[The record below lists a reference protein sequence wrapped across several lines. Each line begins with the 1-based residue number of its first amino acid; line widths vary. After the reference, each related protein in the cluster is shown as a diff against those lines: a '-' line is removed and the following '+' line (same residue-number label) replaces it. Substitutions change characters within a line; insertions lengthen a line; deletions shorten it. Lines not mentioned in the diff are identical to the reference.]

1 MKSQLAKAHTV
12 AFDAHEAHRLC
23 IAESRKA
30 AKLAAQADERVR
42 QLRALELE
50 RKQTAKVMKSRRK
63 AAR

>member
-1 MKSQLAKAHTV
+1 MKSQLAKAHAV
-12 AFDAHEAHRLC
+12 AFDAHEEHRQR
-23 IAESRKA
+23 ITESRKA

-50 RKQTAKVMKSRRK
+50 RKQTTKVMKSRRK